1 MSTRLC
7 SRIAALLM
15 ATVLAC
21 SPAAALTYAERVH
34 EQVLPNGLKILLLE
48 DHKAPVAVYQIWYR
62 VGSRNETVGH
72 TGLSHLLEHLMFKG
86 TEKVGPEEYSKIIQR
101 NGGNTNAFTTQDYTT
116 YFATMASDR
125 IAVVNELE
133 ADRLAHLQFKEDLFK
148 PEQRV
153 VMEERRMRT
162 TDNPVSALFEL
173 INATA
178 YVAHPYQW
186 PIIGWMDD
194 IRQATSSDAERYF
207 HTYYQPNNAVVIA
220 VGDFDSAELAAE
232 IAKQFG
238 SIPSGD
244 SPPPVRSIEPQQQ
257 GERSVVLRREAQLPF
272 IGIAYHTP
280 NLHSPDAAAIEM
292 LAAVLSGGKSARL
305 YEQLVYRRQIARDVG
320 ANSDYTSVDPGMFT
334 VYAQPLPGKK
344 VSEVR
349 QALLAE
355 IEKIREKAPS
365 AREVE
370 KARNGIEAGFVFAQD
385 SLFYQGML
393 LGQYEMAGDWRL
405 IDKYLP
411 AIRAVTAED
420 IRRVAAV
427 YLIADNRTMG
437 VLEPLPSKAAQPA
450 PAALPPHGMVR

>member
-1 MSTRLC
+1 
-7 SRIAALLM
+7 
-15 ATVLAC
+15 
-21 SPAAALTYAERVH
+21 
-34 EQVLPNGLKILLLE
+34 
-48 DHKAPVAVYQIWYR
+48 
-62 VGSRNETVGH
+62 
-72 TGLSHLLEHLMFKG
+72 
-86 TEKVGPEEYSKIIQR
+86 
-101 NGGNTNAFTTQDYTT
+101 
-116 YFATMASDR
+116 
-125 IAVVNELE
+125 
-133 ADRLAHLQFKEDLFK
+133 
-148 PEQRV
+148 
-153 VMEERRMRT
+153 MEERRMRT

-320 ANSDYTSVDPGMFT
+320 ANSDYTSMDPGIFT

-349 QALLAE
+349 QALLTE
-355 IEKIREKAPS
+355 IEKIRDKAPS

-437 VLEPLPSKAAQPA
+437 VLEPLPSKTAQPA